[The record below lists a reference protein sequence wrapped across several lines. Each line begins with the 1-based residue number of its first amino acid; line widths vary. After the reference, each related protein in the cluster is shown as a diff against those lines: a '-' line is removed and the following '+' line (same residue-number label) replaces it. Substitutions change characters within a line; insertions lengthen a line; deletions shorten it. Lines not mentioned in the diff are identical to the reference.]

1 MTGGLIIFKCK
12 NKLLCPKYI
21 VTDINGTLD
30 SVACHYMCKI
40 FINGFSFSAADP
52 WNKTQLF
59 AHVPVS
65 LLLPPAGVVRSTAE
79 LQQPWSFSRFRH
91 TDTGTHRQ
99 KNQSGSGVRGKSVST
114 GQPLGRDG
122 GWWRGS
128 CWPWLMPWGSV
139 WLKTWYIVL

>member
-1 MTGGLIIFKCK
+1 MIGGLIKCK

-40 FINGFSFSAADP
+40 FINGFSFSTADP

-59 AHVPVS
+59 AYVPVS

-79 LQQPWSFSRFRH
+79 LPAAMELQQVQ
-91 TDTGTHRQ
+91 THRH
-99 KNQSGSGVRGKSVST
+99 
-114 GQPLGRDG
+114 RDTQAEKPE
-122 GWWRGS
+122 WE
-128 CWPWLMPWGSV
+128 WG
-139 WLKTWYIVL
+139 